1 MLKQVI
7 TILMIVLVASQP
19 LGAIAEAHP
28 FHQSGAQ
35 HSPLDLL
42 HTSSNSVYFR
52 HEHKDHHLAGSDI
65 VTELSTK
72 FSAKLSTKNEATF
85 NTGEIPDCGHC
96 SHTHAT
102 YSASVASSAP
112 LASLI
117 SKQPN
122 IHFYLSLKPFE
133 HNTSFYRPPR
143 S

>member
-1 MLKQVI
+1 MLRQVI
-7 TILMIVLVASQP
+7 SLLMAVLVASQP

-28 FHQSGAQ
+28 FNQSGAQ

-42 HTSSNSVYFR
+42 HTSSNSNSAYFR

-65 VTELSTK
+65 VTKLSTK
-72 FSAKLSTKNEATF
+72 FSTKDEATYG
-85 NTGEIPDCGHC
+85 TAETPDCGHC

-117 SKQPN
+117 SKQQN
-122 IHFYLSLKPFE
+122 MHFYLPLKPVE
-133 HNTSFYRPPR
+133 YSASLYRPPR
-143 S
+143 P